1 MPAKQLQVMVQN
13 TVAVLTTMQERHAEW
28 HTTITDA
35 LQDAQQ
41 RGADWQS
48 EVTFYTAVVAL
59 LDGQSLSL
67 PDEHPYAAALA
78 HIRVGIAAGGVQN
91 DVDSK
96 DDALPFDAELIPR
109 SIASFLGTP
118 QEKLAH
124 VHYLATLGAQA
135 SDEQLN
141 ALLQT
146 IQMALL
152 GGDLAQLGQELE
164 GVYFQAWRSTVSSVE
179 TGGVDPRIF
188 EMIGSNTLAVLSSAP
203 EKLPEW
209 RAMVL
214 QFKDQA
220 LQAKNEQLVA
230 LLEAVV
236 GLLDAGGNPGGL
248 GADLAGYYA
257 QVWQELIGS
266 LGK

>member
-1 MPAKQLQVMVQN
+1 MPAERLQVIVHN
-13 TVAVLTTMQERHAEW
+13 TVAVMTTMQERHAEW
-28 HTTITDA
+28 HKTITGA

-48 EVTFYTAVVAL
+48 EVDFYTAVVAL
-59 LDGQSLSL
+59 LDGQSPSL

-78 HIRVGIAAGGVQN
+78 QIRVGIAAGGVQN
-91 DVDSK
+91 NADSE

-109 SIASFLGTP
+109 SIAALLGTP

-135 SDEQLN
+135 SDEQLK
-141 ALLQT
+141 ALIQT
-146 IQMALL
+146 LQMALL
-152 GGDLAQLGQELE
+152 GGDLAQPGQELE
-164 GVYFQAWRSTVSSVE
+164 GVYLQAWRSIVIGTE
-179 TGGVDPRIF
+179 TSGIDPRLF
-188 EMIGSNTLAVLSSAP
+188 ELIGSNTLAVLGPAP

-220 LQAKNEQLVA
+220 IQAKNEQLVA

-257 QVWQELIGS
+257 QVWQALIGS